1 MTGQKTIGA
10 MSPKEILVKEAFRRT
25 LPSENLT
32 NYGQTFLTGD
42 FLAAYPEARDPLRYE
57 LVTQADFMRE
67 FDVNSHRIN
76 SLKYYPNMFTEGKD
90 GEGKKRLFEKVK
102 ARVAVGFQER
112 IWTKRMSALTGNNIS
127 LRISDSESGAREQE
141 NLSLFREGW
150 ETKDMETAL
159 YQAVG
164 ADGKTGD
171 CALVFYLDGGRL
183 HWRCF
188 SFDRGDVLYPHY
200 DPLTGRLALLGR
212 RYLTFDSRDRVATEY
227 LDVWDGHDYA
237 RYRLDRTGLR
247 GAANLLLGDS
257 GWVLEDGPRPHGF
270 ERIPAAYDR
279 YGEPFWA
286 NSQALIEHYELGIS
300 HLFENN
306 KAFAMRILYSFGE
319 AMETKV
325 SLDGTPT
332 HIAGTDP
339 NSKVGFL
346 EPAER
351 PGSYELQFN
360 ILEKNIMR
368 SSFAVETPEIKSGA
382 DMSSLTVKMLYA
394 DSYQKAMLD
403 AQHFQP
409 FLNDVV
415 ELFKHGWGIESGR
428 VSDMQALNVKAELYP
443 YVFMSETETVS
454 NIVQLVSIGA
464 LSRKSASEMAYQ
476 LGYGVAAEYD
486 RLLKQEHDELAGT
499 QGAAPRQDVNIV
511 EETRADGEA

>member
-1 MTGQKTIGA
+1 MTGQRTIGT
-10 MSPKEILVKEAFRRT
+10 MGPKEILVKEPFRRT
-25 LPSENLT
+25 LPAETLT
-32 NYGQTFLTGD
+32 NYGQNFRTGG
-42 FLAAYPEARDPLRYE
+42 FLAKYPEGRDPLRYE

-67 FDVNSHRIN
+67 FDVNSHKIN
-76 SLKYYPNMFTEGKD
+76 SLKYYPNMYTEGEDKN
-90 GEGKKRLFEKVK
+90 GKKKIFEKVK
-102 ARVAVGFQER
+102 SRVAIGFQER

-127 LRISDSESGAREQE
+127 LRISDSKSGSREQDI
-141 NLSLFREGW
+141 LSLFRSGW

-159 YQAVG
+159 YQAIG
-164 ADGKTGD
+164 ADGMTGD
-171 CALVFYLDGGRL
+171 CALVFYMSEGKMY
-183 HWRCF
+183 WREF

-212 RYLTFDSRDRVATEY
+212 RYSARDSRDDVAAEY
-227 LDVWDGHDYA
+227 LDVWDNRDYA
-237 RYRLDRTGLR
+237 RYRLDRR
-247 GAANLLLGDS
+247 GIRGMANVLLGDS
-257 GWVLEDGPRPHGF
+257 GWVLEEGPTPHGF
-270 ERIPAAYDR
+270 QRIPVAYDR

-286 NSQALIEHYELGIS
+286 NSQSLIDHYEMSVS
-300 HLFENN
+300 HLYENN
-306 KAFAMRILYSFGE
+306 KAFALRILYSFGE
-319 AMETKV
+319 AMENKV
-325 SLDGTPT
+325 SLDGTPMQ
-332 HIAGTDP
+332 IQGPDP

-346 EPAER
+346 EPSSA
-351 PGSYELQFN
+351 PGAFELQFN

-415 ELFKHGWGIESGR
+415 ELFGYGWGIESGQ
-428 VSDMQALNVKAELYP
+428 VSDMQALHVKAELYP

-476 LGYGVAAEYD
+476 LGYGVAAEYG
-486 RLLKQEHDELAGT
+486 RLLNQEHDELAGT
-499 QGAAPRQDVNIV
+499 QAETARQDINVV
-511 EETRADGEA
+511 AETRVNG

>member
-1 MTGQKTIGA
+1 MTGQRTIGT
-10 MSPKEILVKEAFRRT
+10 MGPKEILVKEAFRRT
-25 LPSENLT
+25 IPAETLT
-32 NYGQTFLTGD
+32 TYGHDLGTGD
-42 FLAAYPEARDPLRYE
+42 FLAAYPESKDPLRYE

-67 FDVNSHRIN
+67 FDVNSHKIN
-76 SLKYYPNMFTEGKD
+76 SIKYYPNIFFVGKD
-90 GEGKKRLFEKVK
+90 DEGKKRTMQKIK
-102 ARVAVGFQER
+102 TRIAVGFQER

-127 LRISDSESGAREQE
+127 LRISDSESGTKEQK

-159 YQAVG
+159 YQAIG

-171 CALVFYLDGGRL
+171 CAVVFYLNDGKL
-183 HWRCF
+183 HWRVF
-188 SFDRGDVLYPHY
+188 SFDKGDVLYPHY
-200 DPLTGRLALLGR
+200 DPFTGRLALLGR
-212 RYLTFDSRDRVATEY
+212 RYRMMDSRDRVVTEY
-227 LDVWDGHDYA
+227 LDVWDDHDYA
-237 RYRLDRTGLR
+237 RYRFDRKGVK
-247 GAANLLLGDS
+247 GAVNLLLGDS
-257 GWVLEDGPRPHGF
+257 GWAVDQPPVPHGF
-270 ERIPAAYDR
+270 RRVPVCYDR

-286 NSQALIEHYELGIS
+286 NSQSLIDHYEMGVS
-300 HLFENN
+300 QLFENN
-306 KAFAMRILYSFGE
+306 KAFALRILYSFGE
-319 AMETKV
+319 AMDTKV
-325 SLDGTPT
+325 SLDGTPMQ
-332 HIAGTDP
+332 IQGPDP

-346 EPAER
+346 EPADA
-351 PGSYELQFN
+351 PGSFELQFN

-415 ELFKHGWGIESGR
+415 DLFKYGWGIESGR
-428 VSDMQALNVKAELYP
+428 SSDMENLNIKAELYP

-486 RLLKQEHDELAGT
+486 RLLTQEHDELAGA
-499 QGAAPRQDVNIV
+499 QSAAPRQDVNV
-511 EETRADGEA
+511 VAETRVNG